1 MMKNETLYS
10 GWFDITHRFPEG
22 YLKRGLLTYDQGREM
37 TAQQRLIKTAGASY
51 TLQIR
56 MIFGGRESR
65 EDTSSPLRQHLPKC
79 RDLSGYTP
87 DTFDFG
93 PHHAALLH
101 LAIETPVL
109 SRLNRVAGIQRD

>member
-10 GWFDITHRFPEG
+10 GWFDITHRFPEE
-22 YLKRGLLTYDQGREM
+22 YLKRGLLTYDQGLEM
-37 TAQQRLIKTAGASY
+37 TAQQRLIKTAGGKLYFADPHV
-51 TLQIR
+51 
-56 MIFGGRESR
+56 FCGEESR
-65 EDTSSPLRQHLPKC
+65 EDTRALQQHLPKC
-79 RDLSGYTP
+79 RDLSGYSP

-109 SRLNRVAGIQRD
+109 SRLNRVAEIKRD